1 MDTGN
6 SHIKAM
12 AISSLIVMICF
23 FNFIILTR
31 SESMGA
37 FYVATLLLGVI
48 AFGTFV
54 FDMVAILRKELIE
67 ISN

>member
-1 MDTGN
+1 MYTGN

-12 AISSLIVMICF
+12 AVSYLILMIVF
-23 FNFIILTR
+23 FNFIILTGR
-31 SESMGA
+31 ESMGA

-54 FDMVAILRKELIE
+54 FNMVAILRKELIE
-67 ISN
+67 IFN